1 MWRNVLILSW
11 RRPLSYRNQS
21 IDLQSKWKTASVMKE
36 LNIQISQINNQYS
49 KQTKTTQLI
58 WTANQLTDFY
68 ITETLAVNVLG
79 STSLKLN

>member
-1 MWRNVLILSW
+1 MWRNVLTLSW

-58 WTANQLTDFY
+58 WKANQLTDFY

-79 STSLKLN
+79 SNSLKLN